1 MTMKKIFILSSLA
14 IAFNLS
20 ASVMPVDTEKSFQ
33 KLNRYTN
40 INTGYSAQRTNPL
53 NTVVSIKYPPSIKTV
68 GQAIF
73 YSLED
78 SGYSLSK
85 EDHLTEEAKTLLS
98 LPLPRSHRQFK
109 YLSVEAI
116 LKTLSG
122 EAYSLLV
129 DPVTRRINFYAN
141 ISY

>member
-1 MTMKKIFILSSLA
+1 MKKTLILSSLA

-20 ASVMPVDTEKSFQ
+20 ANVMPTDTETSVK
-33 KLNRYTN
+33 KLSRYTN
-40 INTGYSAQRTNPL
+40 ISTGYSAQRTNPL
-53 NTVVSIKYPPSIKTV
+53 NTVVSVKYPPSIQTV

-73 YSLED
+73 YSLEE
-78 SGYSLSK
+78 SGYSLS
-85 EDHLTEEAKTLLS
+85 EEEHLTDEAKTLLS

-116 LKTLSG
+116 LKTLAG

-129 DPVTRRINFYAN
+129 DPVTRKINFYAN

>member
-1 MTMKKIFILSSLA
+1 MKKTLLFLSLA
-14 IAFNLS
+14 ITFNVS
-20 ASVMPVDTEKSFQ
+20 AEVMSLDGEQSVK

-40 INTGYSAQRTNPL
+40 INTGYSAARTNPL
-53 NTVVSIKYPPSIKTV
+53 KTVVSIKYPPAIKTV

-73 YSLED
+73 YSLDE

-85 EDHLTEEAKTLLS
+85 PENLTAEAKTLLS

-109 YLSVEAI
+109 YLSVETI

-129 DPVTRRINFYAN
+129 DPVTRKINFCAN